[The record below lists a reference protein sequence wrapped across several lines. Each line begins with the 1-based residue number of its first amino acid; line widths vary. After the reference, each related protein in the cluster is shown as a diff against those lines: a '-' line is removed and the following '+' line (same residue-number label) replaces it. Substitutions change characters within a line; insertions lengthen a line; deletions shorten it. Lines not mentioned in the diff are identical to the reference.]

1 MDAGWGSKVEACE
14 GDFLFTRRKYTAQLM
29 MPMPSPE
36 SPLMAIFSSADPGKI
51 PQPVI
56 SVPHLKRKA
65 ANEEGAKSA
74 DPRNQMELRKYQV
87 GVCRAKTECSRRN
100 VTAKSG
106 GAALH
111 ADGTVR
117 LLPCGDIEALA
128 LAPAPRWIENH
139 CQRYVRFMLLKPG
152 KASVWVFP
160 GPSMRWVIEQQ
171 PIAGV
176 DRNTRFSFGRE
187 EERRSWL
194 RCCMQRS
201 RKSFQQRWATM
212 VGIKYSF
219 REKSWTVSRRRH
231 KHQVEASRIMIKPR
245 FEFEPWDEE
254 WRAPIKGAVR
264 LQNTRL

>member
-1 MDAGWGSKVEACE
+1 MEACE
-14 GDFLFTRRKYTAQLM
+14 GDFLFTRHKYTAQLM

-56 SVPHLKRKA
+56 SAPRLKGKA

-74 DPRNQMELRKYQV
+74 DPRNQMEPLRKYQA
-87 GVCRAKTECSRRN
+87 GVCRTKTECSRRN

-106 GAALH
+106 GVALH

-117 LLPCGDIEALA
+117 LSPCGDIEALA
-128 LAPAPRWIENH
+128 LAPAPRWIQTY

-176 DRNTRFSFGRE
+176 DRNTKVSFGRE
-187 EERRSWL
+187 GERSSWL
-194 RCCMQRS
+194 RCCMRSEELSAAVGPRWSGSNTPSGRNCGPLADADTKACDTRS
-201 RKSFQQRWATM
+201 RC
-212 VGIKYSF
+212 
-219 REKSWTVSRRRH
+219 RE
-231 KHQVEASRIMIKPR
+231 
-245 FEFEPWDEE
+245 
-254 WRAPIKGAVR
+254 
-264 LQNTRL
+264 